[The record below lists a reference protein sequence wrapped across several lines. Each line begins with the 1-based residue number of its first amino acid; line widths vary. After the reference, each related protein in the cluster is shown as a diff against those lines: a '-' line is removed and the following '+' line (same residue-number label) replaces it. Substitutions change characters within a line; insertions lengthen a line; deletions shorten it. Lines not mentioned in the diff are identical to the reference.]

1 MDTRKSTSR
10 IWISGVLLL
19 GLGVFGYGQVS
30 ASGWNDFSSDIG
42 HGFKISKTSSFTV
55 CLGLMD
61 RGPEIICPHPG
72 TGDYGPIRDYVFTD
86 THLLVR
92 TFGAKPSPQIA
103 GTFTTDPD
111 RHHYFIV
118 DRHIENPYTYQP
130 IGPLDEDIFLAHA
143 LVPTELHWQTP
154 TNPDSSAA
162 LLGVLMFFGISLLI
176 LGWPVIL
183 ALGGVFLFFLVRK
196 FIQGRNTGKIH
207 SV

>member
-10 IWISGVLLL
+10 MWISGALLL
-19 GLGVFGYGQVS
+19 GLGVLGHAQVS

-42 HGFKISKTSSFTV
+42 HGFRISKTSSFTV

-61 RGPEIICPHPG
+61 HGPEIICPHPRK
-72 TGDYGPIRDYVFTD
+72 GDHGPIRDYVFTD
-86 THLLVR
+86 THLFVR
-92 TFGAKPSPQIA
+92 THGAKPSPQIA
-103 GTFTTDPD
+103 GTFTTDTE
-111 RHHYFIV
+111 RQHYFIV

-130 IGPLDEDIFLAHA
+130 IGPLDRNIFLAHA
-143 LVPTELHWQTP
+143 LVPTELQWQTP
-154 TNPDSSAA
+154 TNPDTSTA

-196 FIQGRNTGKIH
+196 LIQGRSTEKIH
-207 SV
+207 SL